1 MTAGELYT
9 SLLSMYKNMMF
20 PQNPN
25 VKAWSMTEIDN
36 LDIHFFNELM
46 AHEVSNEHKPKQEKD
61 VYLSDIW

>member
-20 PQNPN
+20 PQNRDA
-25 VKAWSMTEIDN
+25 KSWAMSEIDN

-46 AHEVSNEHKPKQEKD
+46 EHEVSEGDKQKKEKD

>member
-20 PQNPN
+20 PSNPN
-25 VKAWSMTEIDN
+25 AKAWSMTEIDN

-46 AHEVSNEHKPKQEKD
+46 KHEVSEEHKPKQEKD